1 MFALLRGFRTRSWFD
16 ELNPPRTALAFETVG
31 RLRRMQDLLY
41 KWLLEIKGVVFNCC
55 VINSLKVNRVM
66 DTVP

>member
-1 MFALLRGFRTRSWFD
+1 MFGFALLRGFRTRSWFD

-41 KWLLEIKGVVFNCC
+41 KWLLEIKGVIFNYCAR
-55 VINSLKVNRVM
+55 VNRIM
-66 DTVP
+66 DTMP